1 MYIDIHTY
9 IHTHLGTSV
18 NFSIQALHHSAIAA
32 AISVGRLQFQSAGGR
47 WSWMEGL
54 DLLGCG
60 PKVTSLIFFTLP
72 VQTSCRGVVG
82 GG

>member
-1 MYIDIHTY
+1 MYIYTYIYIYIYIYTYIHTY
-9 IHTHLGTSV
+9 IHTHIGTSV

-54 DLLGCG
+54 DLLHCG
-60 PKVTSLIFFTLP
+60 PKDQFDIFYT
-72 VQTSCRGVVG
+72 
-82 GG
+82 

>member
-1 MYIDIHTY
+1 MTYRHTY

-54 DLLGCG
+54 DLLGLRSQG
-60 PKVTSLIFFTLP
+60 DQFDIFYITR
-72 VQTSCRGVVG
+72 TNIMSWGRRG